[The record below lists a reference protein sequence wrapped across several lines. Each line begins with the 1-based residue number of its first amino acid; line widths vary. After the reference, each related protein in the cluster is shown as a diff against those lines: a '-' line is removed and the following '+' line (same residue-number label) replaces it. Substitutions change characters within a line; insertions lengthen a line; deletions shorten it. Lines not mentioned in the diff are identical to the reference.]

1 MRLTLQYTGFTMTK
15 AEFVSLVASKAD
27 LTKKDS
33 EKALDAIIESIEETL
48 KKGESVTFVG
58 FGTFSVTERAAR
70 TARVPRSGKEI
81 KVPAKNAVKFKVGK
95 NFKDLIAGT
104 KTKKK
109 K

>member
-1 MRLTLQYTGFTMTK
+1 MTK
-15 AEFVSLVASKAD
+15 SEFVSLVASKAE

-33 EKALDAIIESIEETL
+33 EKALDAIIASIQETL

-70 TARVPRSGKEI
+70 TARVPRTGEEV
-81 KVPAKNAVKFKVGK
+81 KVPAKKAVKSKVGK
-95 NFKDLIAGT
+95 HFKDLIAGPS
-104 KTKKK
+104 KASKKK

>member
-1 MRLTLQYTGFTMTK
+1 MRLTLQYKGFTLTK

>member
-1 MRLTLQYTGFTMTK
+1 MTK
-15 AEFVSLVASKAD
+15 SEFVSLVASKAE

-33 EKALDAIIESIEETL
+33 EKALDAIIASIQETL

-70 TARVPRSGKEI
+70 TARVPRTGEEV
-81 KVPAKNAVKFKVGK
+81 KVPAKKAVKFKVGK
-95 NFKDLIAGT
+95 IFKDLIAGPS
-104 KTKKK
+104 KASKKK

>member
-1 MRLTLQYTGFTMTK
+1 MTK
-15 AEFVSLVASKAD
+15 SEFVSLVASKAE

-33 EKALDAIIESIEETL
+33 EKALDAIIASIEETL

-70 TARVPRSGKEI
+70 TARVPRNGEEV
-81 KVPAKNAVKFKVGK
+81 KVPAKKAVKFKVGK
-95 NFKDLIAGT
+95 NFKDLITGST
-104 KTKKK
+104 KASKKK

>member
-1 MRLTLQYTGFTMTK
+1 MTK

-95 NFKDLIAGT
+95 NFNDLIAGT

>member
-1 MRLTLQYTGFTMTK
+1 MTK
-15 AEFVSLVASKAD
+15 SEFVSLVASKAE

-33 EKALDAIIESIEETL
+33 EKALDAIIASIEETL

-70 TARVPRSGKEI
+70 TARVPRTGEEV
-81 KVPAKNAVKFKVGK
+81 KVPAKKAV
-95 NFKDLIAGT
+95 
-104 KTKKK
+104 KKK

>member
-1 MRLTLQYTGFTMTK
+1 MIK

>member
-1 MRLTLQYTGFTMTK
+1 MTK

-48 KKGESVTFVG
+48 KKGESVTCVG
-58 FGTFSVTERAAR
+58 FGTVSVTERAAR

>member
-1 MRLTLQYTGFTMTK
+1 MRLTLQYKGFTMTK

>member
-1 MRLTLQYTGFTMTK
+1 MTK
-15 AEFVSLVASKAD
+15 SEFVSLVASKAE

-33 EKALDAIIESIEETL
+33 EKALDAIIASIEETL

-70 TARVPRSGKEI
+70 TARVPRTGEEV
-81 KVPAKNAVKFKVGK
+81 KVPAKKAVKFKVGK
-95 NFKDLIAGT
+95 NFKDLIAGPA
-104 KTKKK
+104 KASKKK

>member
-1 MRLTLQYTGFTMTK
+1 MTK
-15 AEFVSLVASKAD
+15 SEFVSLVASKAE

-33 EKALDAIIESIEETL
+33 EKALDAIIASIEETL

-70 TARVPRSGKEI
+70 TARVPRTGEEV
-81 KVPAKNAVKFKVGK
+81 KVPAKKAVKFKVGK
-95 NFKDLIAGT
+95 NFKDLITGPT
-104 KTKKK
+104 KASKKK

>member
-1 MRLTLQYTGFTMTK
+1 MTK
-15 AEFVSLVASKAD
+15 SEFVSLVASKAE

-33 EKALDAIIESIEETL
+33 EKALDAIIASIEETL

-70 TARVPRSGKEI
+70 TARVPRTGEEV
-81 KVPAKNAVKFKVGK
+81 KVPAKKAVKFKVGK
-95 NFKDLIAGT
+95 NFKYLITGST
-104 KTKKK
+104 KASKKK

>member
-1 MRLTLQYTGFTMTK
+1 MTK
-15 AEFVSLVASKAD
+15 SEFVSLVASKAE

-33 EKALDAIIESIEETL
+33 EKALDAIIASIEETL

-70 TARVPRSGKEI
+70 TARVPRTGEEV
-81 KVPAKNAVKFKVGK
+81 KVPAKKAVKFKVGK
-95 NFKDLIAGT
+95 NFKDLIVGPSKAS
-104 KTKKK
+104 KKK

>member
-1 MRLTLQYTGFTMTK
+1 MRLTLQYKGFTMTK

-58 FGTFSVTERAAR
+58 FGTFSVNERAAR

>member
-1 MRLTLQYTGFTMTK
+1 MRLTLQYKGFTMTK

-27 LTKKDS
+27 ITKKDS

>member
-1 MRLTLQYTGFTMTK
+1 MTK
-15 AEFVSLVASKAD
+15 SEFVSLVASKAE

-33 EKALDAIIESIEETL
+33 EKALDAIIASIEETL

-70 TARVPRSGKEI
+70 TARVPRTGEEV
-81 KVPAKNAVKFKVGK
+81 KVPAKKAVKVKVGK
-95 NFKDLIAGT
+95 NFKDLIAGPS
-104 KTKKK
+104 KASKKK

>member
-1 MRLTLQYTGFTMTK
+1 MRLTLQDKGFTMTK